1 MKMGYGLRGKLAA
14 GWADFRPGDP
24 KATAS
29 VMMALVDAEQP
40 PSRVFFGEGLVD
52 MMKHEYA
59 QHVETWSEWGEL
71 SRDAVTD
78 EAA

>member
-1 MKMGYGLRGKLAA
+1 ML
-14 GWADFRPGDP
+14 
-24 KATAS
+24 
-29 VMMALVDAEQP
+29 ALVDAEQP

-71 SRDAVTD
+71 SRAAVTD